1 MPDLAAEITE
11 YLVGERQPMTRADLI
26 GWIIMDANRCKT
38 WTIATCEQWEAAIDE
53 AIKRGLIESR
63 NGKLGVVL
71 KIDNEP
77 KPQQMGLF
85 DDVL

>member
-1 MPDLAAEITE
+1 MSDLAAEVAE
-11 YLVGERQPMTRADLI
+11 YLAGERSPFRFDKGTLAYMIMVDAQHNPM
-26 GWIIMDANRCKT
+26 
-38 WTIATCEQWEAAIDE
+38 WTKRTIPEWEQAIDE

-77 KPQQMGLF
+77 KPQQLGLF
-85 DDVL
+85 E